1 MKYFNYYVNEVMW
14 SIYILI
20 SIIAYIKKPLI
31 LLYISTSAIYFIA
44 IQILIKAKKKES
56 YMKIRSILDNKY
68 EVVKIWPIYIIVFIF
83 TILGFVQNIGVIQF
97 SKINNLILALLM
109 GGYNLYL
116 NEKAHK
122 ASLNFEK
129 TKQDYINKYG
139 QDQFDK
145 FEKESEDFFQKFQKE
160 FDDIINNRNDHK

>member
-20 SIIAYIKKPLI
+20 SIIAYIKKPFV
-31 LLYISTSAIYFIA
+31 LLYLSTSAIYFIA
-44 IQILIKAKKKES
+44 IQILIKARKKES

-68 EVVKIWPIYIIVFIF
+68 EVVKIWPIYIIVLFYYFRIC
-83 TILGFVQNIGVIQF
+83 TNIGVIQF

-122 ASLNFEK
+122 ASLNFQ
-129 TKQDYINKYG
+129 KQNKIILINMVRINLINL
-139 QDQFDK
+139 
-145 FEKESEDFFQKFQKE
+145 KENQKIFSK
-160 FDDIINNRNDHK
+160 ISKRI

>member
-20 SIIAYIKKPLI
+20 SIIAYIKKPFV
-31 LLYISTSAIYFIA
+31 LLYLSTSAIYFIA
-44 IQILIKAKKKES
+44 IQILIKARKKES

-122 ASLNFEK
+122 ASLNFQ
-129 TKQDYINKYG
+129 KQNKIILINMVRINLINL
-139 QDQFDK
+139 
-145 FEKESEDFFQKFQKE
+145 KENQKIFSKISKE
-160 FDDIINNRNDHK
+160 FDDIINNRNDD